1 VLSAVALAARPEFS
15 VHAHICRPA
24 GSGWSPVERPADAR
38 LVLVRAGRFR
48 RRTADGL
55 AEHDPTVGYVGAP
68 GEEDQFAH
76 PHGGDVC
83 TSLSLNAAAW
93 RRLTGEPGGTLRRTF
108 YVDAAVELA
117 HRRLLAAADI
127 DYGLAEN
134 LLALVVTAVRRVT
147 DGRTPLTDR
156 PVPADAHLVQRARAA
171 IHDDHPAARGL
182 FPLAELLGVSP
193 YRLSRAFPREF
204 GVTLTA
210 YRNRVRVGRALERLQ
225 ADTSRL
231 ADIAAELGFA
241 DQAHMT
247 RVVRAH
253 LGHTPRALRHTLKP
267 RTAGYMSRPMSST
280 RTEWVS
286 APTAR

>member
-1 VLSAVALAARPEFS
+1 MAALAACPEFGVHACTCRPE
-15 VHAHICRPA
+15 RT
-24 GSGWSPVERPADAR
+24 GWSPVERPADGR
-38 LVLVRAGRFR
+38 IVLVRAGRFR

-55 AEHDPTVGYVGAP
+55 ADLDPTVGYVGAP

-83 TSLSLNAAAW
+83 MSLSLNAGSW
-93 RRLTGEPGGTLRRTF
+93 RRLTGDPGDTQRRTF

-117 HRRLLAAADI
+117 HRRLLATADI
-127 DYGLAEN
+127 DYGIAES
-134 LLALVVTAVRRVT
+134 LLELVVTAVRRAT
-147 DGRTPLTDR
+147 DRRTPLTDR
-156 PVPADAHLVQRARAA
+156 PVPADARLVRRARAA

-182 FPLAELLGVSP
+182 FPLAELMGASA
-193 YRLSRAFPREF
+193 YRLSRAFPREL

-225 ADTSRL
+225 DDTSTL

-253 LGHTPRALRHTLKP
+253 LGHTPRALRRTLNP

-280 RTEWVS
+280 RTECVS